1 CLGNR
6 QSFKARQRERIAM
19 SCESKRAAEQR
30 ITECQTSQSKRKK
43 KDHTGNINS
52 MNWDKENLKAEVEG
66 YEDGV
71 QVNWSA
77 LAKKYGI
84 KTKAGNYAHNGGQ
97 IAQQYL
103 VNEEVNVHRFKRK
116 NEEQESKETRIRRK
130 KLRGLGGEISLP
142 TPETNDELRDTLK
155 LKIQKGEYTL
165 GELIVPK
172 KYKKML
178 IDKDGN
184 IKSEEFTIQG
194 RKIPLDEIRK
204 KTLTKH
210 KPFIRQ
216 HPDVYY
222 DEMSRLNVVECL
234 KKKMEFDDTQ
244 GLTAMREKL
253 KKMQRQRHLMI
264 WHDHSTVA
272 NHGHLVFVVT
282 SAYDPALYL
291 TKEEYYQ
298 KTGIWVDI
306 QTEVEKPELYIV
318 GRCKSSDEEQLGYID
333 TRCECLRGLS
343 QNFEVMAGIPINDVM
358 RFFKGDGPAVAFE
371 SGQQKGGHYFCSVCG
386 MHAVMSDTLDH
397 VFRCTHVS
405 LKDKHKEILRGPFGR
420 KHSLLKKPKPLKGL
434 QKEELIGELHARKI
448 YPHPD
453 STKADLEKELSSQ
466 LQGIQRVPALLYCT
480 PMSSFEDHSINT
492 YEALACEP
500 MHDIS
505 NHICNVLEELPNH
518 LTKE

>member
-1 CLGNR
+1 ML
-6 QSFKARQRERIAM
+6 
-19 SCESKRAAEQR
+19 
-30 ITECQTSQSKRKK
+30 
-43 KDHTGNINS
+43 
-52 MNWDKENLKAEVEG
+52 
-66 YEDGV
+66 
-71 QVNWSA
+71 WS
-77 LAKKYGI
+77 
-84 KTKAGNYAHNGGQ
+84 
-97 IAQQYL
+97 
-103 VNEEVNVHRFKRK
+103 VF
-116 NEEQESKETRIRRK
+116 K
-130 KLRGLGGEISLP
+130 KL
-142 TPETNDELRDTLK
+142 N
-155 LKIQKGEYTL
+155 
-165 GELIVPK
+165 
-172 KYKKML
+172 
-178 IDKDGN
+178 
-184 IKSEEFTIQG
+184 
-194 RKIPLDEIRK
+194 
-204 KTLTKH
+204 
-210 KPFIRQ
+210 
-216 HPDVYY
+216 
-222 DEMSRLNVVECL
+222 
-234 KKKMEFDDTQ
+234 EFDDTQ

-518 LTKE
+518 LTKEVKAIFNETFQITLGGKETKRACDYRYAIILFAKRLRGVLTDTLQSLLDTLVEMQEILYTDDDNRSPRLILRYHNLSFMHFLMCTLEFGSSPIALTARKLYGKYLHNLVSHQSIQLRIISGTSSNAENEERIFSAIKSITKATSNYRPSHIVSNIFLRLQAEDELASQKDCVTKQHNQVSKLAATINFPNTSHTRR